1 VTNNELSNIVF
12 NTLIS
17 KAVVDNFNDELDSY
31 ILGAESATEHKY
43 SSQHENRM
51 RALFLKE
58 ERKES
63 LRKVARWS
71 KRVAVV
77 IILTLS
83 ILFGSLML
91 VPEVRAVVTGT
102 VIEWFDQFVRF
113 YSNASV
119 VEKVNLEPTYIPDG
133 FKEDY
138 RDGGKTIT
146 IIIYTNH
153 DDVSILFES
162 QLIDAQLSIDN
173 EGYEYELK
181 QIDSIDY
188 HIFTAID
195 NGKANMIVWEE
206 NGQRYKISSVIS
218 TDKIL
223 MMALSVLE

>member
-1 VTNNELSNIVF
+1 
-12 NTLIS
+12 
-17 KAVVDNFNDELDSY
+17 
-31 ILGAESATEHKY
+31 
-43 SSQHENRM
+43 
-51 RALFLKE
+51 
-58 ERKES
+58 
-63 LRKVARWS
+63 
-71 KRVAVV
+71 
-77 IILTLS
+77 
-83 ILFGSLML
+83 ML

>member
-1 VTNNELSNIVF
+1 MTNNELSNIVF

-223 MMALSVLE
+223 TMALSVLK